1 MPDPRTASHATIR
14 QYGPPVTAGLRRD
27 ALSNLASG
35 LRAIFLLRAGP
46 GGWRPFADQLILF
59 TLVDVV
65 FTLIVSWLQVE
76 GPGDMNWSA
85 LPRASLQL
93 PLGLLAGW
101 LVARRSR
108 DPSLLPLLATVV
120 VVLTFLLDLA
130 GDVVLLGSLWQLWPE
145 GFDTTRVS
153 MAIFAWWALSCGVA
167 AFRMARGTRV
177 ARTAYLGWT
186 AVVLALPLWFIPY
199 VPPWQAAESGESG
212 DAFAAASEEV
222 LYSQGRLLDQ
232 VGQRIAPQRPGVPE
246 LFFLGAAGY
255 ASENVFLNEVSLASE
270 ILRTRFDAEGHAA
283 ILANNPGTLRTLPV
297 ATATS
302 LGHMLKAV
310 GRTMDTEE
318 DVLFLFLTSH
328 GSEDHRLAMEF
339 WPLQLADIDPG
350 MLKQMLDASGIRWR
364 VIVIS
369 ACYSGGFIEPLKDSR
384 TLIMTAADPEHSSFG
399 CGADSDLTYFG
410 KAYFDEALRETRSL
424 TAAFELARKS
434 IAAREGAQGYEPSN
448 PQMFLGEEMAAKLR
462 QMGLHGPAGAHASN

>member
-1 MPDPRTASHATIR
+1 MTGHPPIR

-27 ALSNLASG
+27 ALSNLVSG
-35 LRAIFLLRAGP
+35 LRAVFLLRARP

-59 TLVDVV
+59 TVVDVV
-65 FTLIVSWLQVE
+65 LTVIVSWLQVE
-76 GPGDMNWSA
+76 GPGGMNWSA
-85 LPRASLQL
+85 LPRLSLQL

-101 LVARRSR
+101 LVARRSG

-120 VVLTFLLDLA
+120 VVLTCLLDIA
-130 GDVVLLGSLWQLWPE
+130 GDVLLLASLWQVWPD
-145 GFDTTRVS
+145 GIGTARVS

-167 AFRMARGTRV
+167 AFRLARGTRI
-177 ARTAYLGWT
+177 ARAAYFGWT

-199 VPPWQAAESGESG
+199 VPPWQAVEVGDSD

-232 VGQRIAPQRPGVPE
+232 IGQRIAPQRPGVPE

-270 ILRTRFDAEGHAA
+270 IVRTRLGAEGRAA
-283 ILANNPGTLRTLPV
+283 ILVNNPGTLRTLPV

-302 LGHMLKAV
+302 LGHMLKVV

-339 WPLQLADIDPG
+339 WPLRLAAINPG

-369 ACYSGGFIEPLKDSR
+369 ACYAGGFIAPLKDSR
-384 TLIMTAADPEHSSFG
+384 TLIITAADPEHSSFG

-410 KAYFDEALRETRSL
+410 KAYFDEALRGTRSL
-424 TAAFELARKS
+424 TAAFEQARVA
-434 IAAREGAQGYEPSN
+434 IAGRESAEGFPASN
-448 PQMFLGEEMAAKLR
+448 PQIFLGDEIAVKLE
-462 QMGLHGPAGAHASN
+462 QMGLHGPSSPAK